1 MLLTYQW
8 RAYCDIFGFERVG
21 ALVVVPY
28 RNRSKIYRYQSMFPK
43 RCCLVAKSQV
53 FSNSGVVRGV
63 ISDTYPVPVS
73 FLATLIHKYLGVQL
87 TIKRYL
93 NRFVVP
99 LPVSISIF
107 RQQHWTKPLSV
118 SIFSNLLSSIVY
130 TFIYIL

>member
-1 MLLTYQW
+1 
-8 RAYCDIFGFERVG
+8 
-21 ALVVVPY
+21 
-28 RNRSKIYRYQSMFPK
+28 MFAK
-43 RCCLVAKSQV
+43 RCRVAKSQV

-99 LPVSISIF
+99 LPVSISYIST
-107 RQQHWTKPLSV
+107 TKMKNGP
-118 SIFSNLLSSIVY
+118 
-130 TFIYIL
+130 